1 MPLKRRF
8 SDTFWY
14 IVIGVLAV
22 PAIVVAA
29 IIPEHWLPNKQWM
42 AFIWFSLLLFVALAK
57 FYWNVRKP
65 RKFWLFFL
73 GLLIVHI
80 LVYATVLPYIERA
93 FWYLF
98 IMPIEA
104 MLIAVVIKLAFN
116 IMPGPKTRI

>member
-1 MPLKRRF
+1 MPPKRRF

-14 IVIGVLAV
+14 IVIGMLAV
-22 PAIVVAA
+22 PAIIVAPT
-29 IIPEHWLPNKQWM
+29 IPEHWLPNKQWT
-42 AFIWFSLLLFVALAK
+42 AFLWFSLLLFVALAK

-80 LVYATVLPYIERA
+80 LVYATVLPYIEKA

-116 IMPGPKTRI
+116 IMPASKTRI